1 MQDSINKKVRVR
13 FAPSPTGWLH
23 MGGVRTALINY
34 LFARNQKGV
43 FVLRV
48 EDTDVERGDDTF
60 LKQQLADLEWLGLHW
75 DEGPCAKTLVDKGS
89 YGPYRQSKRLSL
101 YQKYAKELL
110 DSDKAY
116 YCFLTEE
123 EIEEIKKEALKNK
136 KPFRVD
142 SPYREGNRQS
152 AEERIKKGDKAVV
165 RFKVPG
171 EKKQYIFNDI
181 VRGEVSF
188 PSDMVGDFV
197 LLRSSGLPVYNFS
210 CAIDDYSMKIS
221 HAFRSEEHLANT
233 LRQLMIFEAFSWSPP
248 LYGHLSIILGEDHK
262 KLSKRHGSV
271 SCSEYR
277 KSGYLPSSLL
287 NFLSLMGWNPK
298 TTQEIFSLS
307 ELVSCFSLEGLNP
320 SPGIFDKQKLDWMNS
335 QHLKA
340 MTDEELLNCLKP
352 FLNAAQLQ
360 FSGDDL
366 WWRKVISSLRDSFT
380 SLPGAV
386 DILRFLSEKDF
397 QLHPTSQEVLEWPS
411 TLSVLNAWENF
422 LQSYEAEEIRP
433 EVFSKACGK
442 IKKETQTKGK
452 FLFMPI
458 RTAVLG
464 RPQGVELKT
473 IIPLIKRSVLRE
485 RVSLIKRSLKK

>member
-1 MQDSINKKVRVR
+1 MQNSVSKNVRVR

-23 MGGVRTALINY
+23 LGGARTALINY
-34 LFARNQKGV
+34 LFAKNQKGT

-48 EDTDVERGDDTF
+48 EDTDVERGNDTF
-60 LKQQLADLEWLGLHW
+60 LKQQLEDLEWLGLNW

-101 YQKYAKELL
+101 YQKYAKELIN
-110 DSDKAY
+110 SNKAY
-116 YCFLTEE
+116 YCFLTDE

-136 KPFRVD
+136 KPFRVE
-142 SPYREGNRQS
+142 SPYREGDRQS

-165 RFKVPG
+165 RFKVPKD
-171 EKKQYIFNDI
+171 KKQYVINDI

-233 LRQLMIFEAFSWSPP
+233 IRQLMIFEAFSWSPP
-248 LYGHLSIILGEDHK
+248 RYGHLSIILGEDHK

-277 KSGYLPSSLL
+277 KLGYLPLSLL

-307 ELVSCFSLEGLNP
+307 ALISCFSLEGLNS
-320 SPGIFDKQKLDWMNS
+320 SPGIFDKQKLDWINS

-340 MTDEELLNCLKP
+340 MTDEELLSCLKP
-352 FLNAAQLQ
+352 FLSAAHLQ
-360 FSGDDL
+360 FSGDDS
-366 WWRKVISSLRDSFT
+366 WWKRVISSLRDSFT
-380 SLPGAV
+380 SFPVAV
-386 DILRFLSEKDF
+386 DVLRCLSENDF
-397 QLHPTSQEVLEWPS
+397 KLHPTSQDVLEWPS
-411 TLSVLNAWENF
+411 TLPVLNTWESF
-422 LQSYEAEEIRP
+422 LQSYKEKEISK
-433 EVFSKACGK
+433 EVFSKACEE
-442 IKKETQTKGK
+442 IKKETQIKGK

-458 RTAVLG
+458 RTAILG
-464 RPQGVELKT
+464 QPQGVELKT
-473 IIPLIKRSVLRE
+473 IIPLMKRSILLE
-485 RVSLIKRSLKK
+485 RVSFIKRSLKK